1 MVMNRTE
8 YLLNRMEAAHAP
20 VITKKRHTYLTYHGL
35 AETNTYI
42 LKRRIVKNSII
53 LQDGREFN
61 LSYIAKPDVISLLRD
76 EISKDTDQPFNVRI
90 ESDTAEFYKIDRVTF
105 WQMVNKDDELNNYVK
120 EYYRTKL
127 SENILRCQQMIMGSK
142 HDVVCTFMNQ
152 LVGLFGKRLP
162 EHQGILI
169 DFVVTNLDIAG
180 FCGINSRS
188 SVTRILSDLRAEGI
202 IDIVDHKF
210 VVKNINFL
218 RDYVPM

>member
-1 MVMNRTE
+1 MNRTE

-42 LKRRIVKNSII
+42 LKRGIVKNSII

-162 EHQGILI
+162 EHR
-169 DFVVTNLDIAG
+169 T
-180 FCGINSRS
+180 
-188 SVTRILSDLRAEGI
+188 
-202 IDIVDHKF
+202 
-210 VVKNINFL
+210 
-218 RDYVPM
+218 